1 MRASLHAA
9 DLHYGGNLV
18 LHTASSGSIAHLS
31 ELYLRLDDG
40 ATVGIGEVRA
50 NIAYLNG
57 YALETVTQ
65 AAIAAVGAVDWRRD
79 AADLLATMPGW
90 GAGLIA
96 PVRTLID
103 CALHD
108 FIARRAGVSVCASL
122 GGPAKPIVWPTNQT
136 LFLSSEETFVARA
149 QAYVDRGFRDL
160 KVRVAAGHFSED
172 LHRIAAL
179 RVKFGDQVK
188 IAADANGRWSESE
201 ALDNLKALELFG
213 VAYVEQPVAPGDWS
227 AIDRLAAQS
236 PVAMMLDE
244 SVAGPDDI
252 ARICGYGGKVYAHLK
267 LVKLG
272 GIAPTMQAARELSE
286 HNIPFMIGQ
295 MNEGA
300 AATAATLHVAC
311 ATSPAFAELY
321 GADGLI
327 DDPVSGI
334 CYEAGTVRA
343 NDAPGLGVTFDP
355 AKTHHIGDYE
365 HG

>member
-1 MRASLHAA
+1 M
-9 DLHYGGNLV
+9 
-18 LHTASSGSIAHLS
+18 LHTASSGSISHLS
-31 ELYLRLDDG
+31 EIYLRLDDG
-40 ATVGIGEVRA
+40 AIVGIGEVRV

-57 YALETVTQ
+57 YAPEIVTQ
-65 AAIAAVGAVDWRRD
+65 AAITAVSAIDWTRD
-79 AADLLATMPGW
+79 PVDLLATMPEW
-90 GAGLIA
+90 DAGLIA

-108 FIARRAGVSVCASL
+108 LIARRAGVSVAAWL
-122 GGPAKPIVWPTNQT
+122 GSRAKSVVWPTNQT
-136 LFLSSEETFVARA
+136 LFLSSEETFVAQA

-160 KVRVAAGHFSED
+160 KVRVAAGHFSGD

-179 RVKFGDQVK
+179 RVRFGDQVK

-213 VAYVEQPVAPGDWS
+213 VVYVEQPVAPGDWS
-227 AIDRLAAQS
+227 VIDRLATQS
-236 PVAMMLDE
+236 PVPMMLDE
-244 SVAGPDDI
+244 SVTGPGDI
-252 ARICGYGGKVYAHLK
+252 ARICSYGGKVYAHLK

-272 GIAPTMQAARELSE
+272 GIAPTMQAARELSGS
-286 HNIPFMIGQ
+286 NVPFMIGQ

-300 AATAATLHVAC
+300 AATAATLHMAC

-334 CYEAGTVRA
+334 SYDAGSVRA
-343 NDAPGLGVTFDP
+343 SDAPGLGITFNP
-355 AKTHHIGDYE
+355 ATTHLIGDY
-365 HG
+365 GYG

>member
-1 MRASLHAA
+1 MRASLYSAA
-9 DLHYGGNLV
+9 LHYGGNLV
-18 LHTASSGSIAHLS
+18 LHTASSGSISHLS
-31 ELYLRLDDG
+31 EIYLRLDDG
-40 ATVGIGEVRA
+40 TIAGVGEVRA

-57 YALETVTQ
+57 YAPETVTQ
-65 AAIAAVGAVDWRRD
+65 EAVAAVGAIDWARD
-79 AADLLATMPGW
+79 PADMLATMPEW
-90 GAGLIA
+90 GARLIA

-108 FIARRAGVSVCASL
+108 LIARRAGVSVAASL
-122 GGPAKPIVWPTNQT
+122 GGSAPAIVWPTNQS
-136 LFLSSEETFVARA
+136 LFISSEETFLAQA

-179 RVKFGDQVK
+179 RVKFGDQIK
-188 IAADANGRWSESE
+188 IAADANGRWSETE
-201 ALDNLKALELFG
+201 ALDNLKALALFG
-213 VAYVEQPVAPGDWS
+213 IVYVEQPVRAGNWKV
-227 AIDRLAAQS
+227 IDRLAAQS
-236 PVAMMLDE
+236 PVPMMLDE
-244 SVAGPDDI
+244 GVTGLDDV

-272 GIAPTMQAARELSE
+272 GIAPTMRAARQLTRS
-286 HNIPFMIGQ
+286 NVPFMIGQ

-300 AATAATLHVAC
+300 AATSATLHVAC

-334 CYEAGTVRA
+334 SYCAGTVRA
-343 NDAPGLGVTFDP
+343 SDAPGLGVTFSP
-355 AKTHHIGDYE
+355 ATTHLIGDYG